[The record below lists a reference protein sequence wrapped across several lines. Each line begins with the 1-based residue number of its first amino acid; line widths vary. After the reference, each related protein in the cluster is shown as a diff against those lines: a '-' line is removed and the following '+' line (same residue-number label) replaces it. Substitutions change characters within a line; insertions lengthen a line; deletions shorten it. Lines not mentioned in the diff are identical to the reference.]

1 MSWLFKSFQ
10 SNDPGS
16 PPYSPPHP
24 PSVKDDLSAMG
35 VSIGR
40 QFRGVANFLA
50 PPPPSRPE
58 AAKSKPSDSSQS
70 SRALIGIRNDLAEI
84 GDSLK
89 YGLSKLTF
97 NFLRFKDDDH
107 NSSSR
112 DGDYEDDVAG
122 INEDVIGFVKEISL
136 RPEYWVDFPLPLQND
151 FRMTDAQRE
160 HASNIERF
168 VPSLAQLRYNLR
180 SETGDGRF
188 WMVYFILLIPRL
200 NEGDFEILSTPQIVE
215 TRNVLLEK
223 LRNKKNVKLESSKN
237 SISETQGENTT
248 SREEVARI
256 VNATEGLK
264 INDEENSK
272 QFLKEQ
278 IDNSTSMDN
287 RKKLEGE
294 EDVSFSDLEDD
305 SSDSSTRLS
314 ASRKAQSIRAPSP
327 SGSSDWVQL
336 NESSDI
342 LGGLRKARQSFSRD
356 KDSDAES
363 TDWHKV
369 DEFD

>member
-1 MSWLFKSFQ
+1 M
-10 SNDPGS
+10 
-16 PPYSPPHP
+16 
-24 PSVKDDLSAMG
+24 
-35 VSIGR
+35 
-40 QFRGVANFLA
+40 
-50 PPPPSRPE
+50 
-58 AAKSKPSDSSQS
+58 
-70 SRALIGIRNDLAEI
+70 
-84 GDSLK
+84 
-89 YGLSKLTF
+89 T
-97 NFLRFKDDDH
+97 
-107 NSSSR
+107 
-112 DGDYEDDVAG
+112 
-122 INEDVIGFVKEISL
+122 
-136 RPEYWVDFPLPLQND
+136 YW
-151 FRMTDAQRE
+151 
-160 HASNIERF
+160 
-168 VPSLAQLRYNLR
+168 
-180 SETGDGRF
+180 
-188 WMVYFILLIPRL
+188 
-200 NEGDFEILSTPQIVE
+200 QIVE

-248 SREEVARI
+248 SREEIAWI

-272 QFLKEQ
+272 QFLREQ
-278 IDNSTSMDN
+278 IANSTSMDN

-294 EDVSFSDLEDD
+294 EDVSFSDLGDD